1 MGSSLVKNQQERLLC
16 RDKQEVEEVIEIQDG
31 CWNLG

>member
-1 MGSSLVKNQQERLLC
+1 MGSSLVKNQQERLC
-16 RDKQEVEEVIEIQDG
+16 RDKQEAEEVIEIQDR